1 MPTKILPGR
10 PYPLG
15 ATWDGAGT
23 NFAIYSEFAE
33 WVELCLFDQ
42 VDGPQ
47 TARIRLPERTTYV
60 WHGYIHGL
68 QPGQLYGYRVHGPF
82 QPKDGLRFNSNKFL
96 IDPYAQRHTYLAGQ
110 VEWSAPIFPISPK
123 MTMLTCRFDDKD
135 DAAGMQEMRG
145 RQSLFLTGKRIGR

>member
-1 MPTKILPGR
+1 MSIKILPGR
-10 PYPLG
+10 PHPLG

-23 NFAIYSEFAE
+23 NFAIYSEHAE

-42 VDGPQ
+42 PDAPE

-82 QPKDGLRFNSNKFL
+82 QPNDGLRFNSNKLL
-96 IDPYAQRHTYLAGQ
+96 IDPYAKGAGRPSGMVRADFSLSARQRRRRL
-110 VEWSAPIFPISPK
+110 V
-123 MTMLTCRFDDKD
+123 LR
-135 DAAGMQEMRG
+135 
-145 RQSLFLTGKRIGR
+145 